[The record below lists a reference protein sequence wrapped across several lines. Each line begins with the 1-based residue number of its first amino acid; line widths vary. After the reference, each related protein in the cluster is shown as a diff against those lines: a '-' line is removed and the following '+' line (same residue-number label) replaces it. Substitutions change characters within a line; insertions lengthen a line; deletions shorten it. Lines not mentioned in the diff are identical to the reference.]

1 MPGQGHHRLLF
12 VLTVLWCHLPVMR
25 TEQYVY
31 DQIEKPKTPKFEQC
45 HMFIL
50 ASIYTCYASAAS
62 TYNIDETEVLH
73 KWPSRPSEC
82 CAVWNAR
89 DCIKVKMNTYAD
101 CQDPQVLAYHQAI
114 EDKYIEMGC
123 ANYVPSHYDCKNGLE
138 TFHRSNGWLQLLTA
152 FISVILI
159 IGVI

>member
-1 MPGQGHHRLLF
+1 MHTVHAKTPPPPLAMPGQGHHRLLF

-89 DCIKVKMNTYAD
+89 DCIKVKMVR
-101 CQDPQVLAYHQAI
+101 VL
-114 EDKYIEMGC
+114 C
-123 ANYVPSHYDCKNGLE
+123 
-138 TFHRSNGWLQLLTA
+138 FLLS
-152 FISVILI
+152 ISVILFTNCAPVYQSTEYLRRLPRPS
-159 IGVI
+159 GAGLPSGN

>member
-1 MPGQGHHRLLF
+1 MLL
-12 VLTVLWCHLPVMR
+12 
-25 TEQYVY
+25 
-31 DQIEKPKTPKFEQC
+31 
-45 HMFIL
+45 
-50 ASIYTCYASAAS
+50 YT
-62 TYNIDETEVLH
+62 NQQ
-73 KWPSRPSEC
+73 
-82 CAVWNAR
+82 
-89 DCIKVKMNTYAD
+89 NTYAD